1 MNLST
6 IPAQAP
12 FLETLAAHWLAT
24 QPDPSRGLILL
35 PTRRA
40 ARALADA
47 FLRAGQGRPMLL
59 PRITAL
65 GALDET
71 PLTLAGALDLPPAVA
86 PAQRLAALSR
96 LIMQMP
102 VELGGVANADA
113 AWRLAGELADL
124 MDEAEREELD
134 LAEALPLA
142 AEAEHA
148 AHWQVTLRF
157 LEIVTRHW
165 PDWLAAQGLMN
176 PAARQVCLLDA
187 QARDWADHPPA
198 DPVWS
203 AGMTGG
209 TRSVAR
215 LLRRIA
221 HLPNGAVILPGLD
234 LAMPEAAWEAM
245 APSHPQAGLARLLI
259 GLGAQRGDVQV
270 LPGQPHATTA
280 GAAAGRAEL
289 LGRAL
294 LPAIALQAWR
304 DPAPL
309 ATTGLTRLAA
319 TDAQMEASAIALVLR
334 DALETPDAVAA
345 LVTPDRA
352 LAGRVAAELRRW
364 GIVADDS
371 AGEPLAETPPAV
383 FLRLL
388 AAALDDNLAPVA
400 LLALLKHPLAG
411 LGLSPSAARAGARG
425 LEFACLRGPRPPG
438 GITGL
443 RGVVDAAPEGRVS
456 AAVRDLL
463 DRLERGLAPALRQAA
478 SPLERPDIRLAALIE
493 AAEAL
498 AATDDSS
505 GPARLWALEEGAAL
519 ASLLAEALPALA
531 ELPDQTPAILP
542 GLLDALLEGQVVRS
556 RRAVRGRDG
565 TVEHPR
571 IHIWGLLEARLQ
583 TADTI
588 VLGGLV
594 EGVWPPATDP
604 GPWMS
609 RPMRSRVGLPS
620 PEEQVGQ
627 AAHDFVS
634 AACAAPNVV
643 LSSPRRRDNA
653 PAVPARWLSRLD
665 ALLAGQQQAIPAHPA
680 AAWAGALDQP
690 LVPRPVPAPRPCPP
704 LALRP
709 RKLSVTEI
717 ETWLTDPYAIY
728 ARRILRLKVLDPLE
742 QSTDASD
749 YGALVHTGLQY
760 FLREH
765 GTTWPAS
772 ADRRMRDAMMLALED
787 AKLRRA
793 LAEWWAPRLSRIAE
807 WVVQEEEGRRSE
819 RSLATLGSEIS
830 GDWGLLP
837 GPDMAQG
844 FTLHGRADRIEVYSN
859 ASLSILDYKT
869 GQPPTQAAVN
879 AGLAPQLLLEA
890 AMAAAG
896 AFGPDYRGQAAEL
909 VYWHLTGGADPGEA
923 RPLFKSNADA
933 IAQAVAEAAASLR
946 KLIAAFDDPARAYL
960 AQPHPGRLPR
970 FPQYGQLA
978 RVAEWRAVEDGE

>member
-1 MNLST
+1 MNLAT
-6 IPAQAP
+6 IPAHAP
-12 FLETLAAHWLAT
+12 FLETLATHWLAT

-47 FLRAGQGRPMLL
+47 FLRAGNGRPMLL

-102 VELGGVANADA
+102 IELGGVANADA

-124 MDEAEREELD
+124 MDEAEREERD
-134 LAEALPLA
+134 LAEVLPLA

-165 PDWLAAQGLMN
+165 PDWLEAQGLMN
-176 PAARQVCLLDA
+176 PAARQVGLLDA
-187 QARDWADHPPA
+187 QARDWAAHPPA
-198 DPVWS
+198 EPVWS
-203 AGMTGG
+203 AGTTGG

-215 LLRRIA
+215 LLRSIA
-221 HLPNGAVILPGLD
+221 QLPNGAVILPGLD
-234 LAMPEAAWEAM
+234 LDMPDDAWEAM

-259 GLGAQRGDVQV
+259 GLGAQRGDVR
-270 LPGQPHATTA
+270 LL
-280 GAAAGRAEL
+280 AGRAVAAPDRARL
-289 LGRAL
+289 LARAL
-294 LPAIALQAWR
+294 LPAAALQAWR
-304 DPAPL
+304 APAAL
-309 ATTGLTRLAA
+309 DTDGLTRLAA
-319 TDAQMEASAIALVLR
+319 TDPQMEASAIALVLR

-345 LVTPDRA
+345 LVTPDRV

-388 AAALDDNLAPVA
+388 AAAIDDNLAPVA

-438 GITGL
+438 GLTGL
-443 RGVVDAAPEGRVS
+443 RGVVDAVREGRVS

-463 DRLERGLAPALRQAA
+463 DRLEHCLAPALRQAA

-493 AAEAL
+493 TAEAL
-498 AATDDSS
+498 AATDDAS

-519 ASLLAEALPALA
+519 AGLLAEALPALA
-531 ELPDQTPAILP
+531 ELPDQKPAVLP

-565 TVEHPR
+565 ATEHPR
-571 IHIWGLLEARLQ
+571 IQIWGLLEARLQ
-583 TADTI
+583 TADTL

-609 RPMRSRVGLPS
+609 RPMRTRVGLPS

-634 AACAAPNVV
+634 AACAAPKVV

-665 ALLAGQQQAIPAHPA
+665 ALLAGQQQSLPPHPA

-690 LVPRPVPAPRPCPP
+690 LAPRPVPAPRPCPP
-704 LALRP
+704 LTLRP
-709 RKLSVTEI
+709 RRLSVTEI

-728 ARRILRLKVLDPLE
+728 ARHVLRLAVLDPLE

-749 YGALVHTGLQY
+749 YGSLVHKGLQY
-760 FLREH
+760 FLREY
-765 GTTWPAS
+765 GATWPAN
-772 ADRRMRDAMMLALED
+772 AEAKLHGAMMLALED

-793 LAEWWAPRLSRIAE
+793 LAEWWAPRLSRIAG
-807 WVVQEEEGRRSE
+807 WVAEEEVQRRSA
-819 RSLATLGSEIS
+819 RTLAGLGSEIV
-830 GDWGLLP
+830 GDWVLP
-837 GPDMAQG
+837 GGPDIASG
-844 FTLHGRADRIEVYSN
+844 FTLRGRADRIEVYGDGT
-859 ASLSILDYKT
+859 LSILDYKT
-869 GQPPTQAAVN
+869 GQPPSQKDVD

-896 AFGPDYRGQAAEL
+896 AFGAGYRGGAAEL
-909 VYWHLTGGADPGEA
+909 VYWHLTGGADPGAA
-923 RPLFKSNADA
+923 RPLFKSDRGMIADA
-933 IAQAVAEAAASLR
+933 VARAAASLR
-946 KLIAAFDDPARAYL
+946 TLIAAFDDPARAYL